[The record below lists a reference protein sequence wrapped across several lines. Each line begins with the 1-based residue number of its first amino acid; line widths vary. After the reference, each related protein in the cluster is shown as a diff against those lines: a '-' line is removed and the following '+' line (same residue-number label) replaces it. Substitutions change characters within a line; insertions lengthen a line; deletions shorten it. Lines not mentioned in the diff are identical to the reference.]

1 MKYLFVCFFYDRI
14 DRTDLEQIEYLL
26 RRKSYLLL
34 DWLQWQCRWHLFVRS
49 IHSIKLIS
57 HAIDEKNLILRFV
70 WTFRYCSFREK
81 KEEELSLKD
90 LLIDI
95 CDVRRVLI
103 VCSMEKKHM
112 RWHVPFE
119 ECLSWSK
126 SRDFS
131 LRRISLFRLIAMAWE
146 WEMSKSFFRDNQS
159 DIS

>member
-1 MKYLFVCFFYDRI
+1 MKWIILIYWSRINEVFVCFFFDRI
-14 DRTDLEQIEYLL
+14 DRTDLEEMESVCQIYLFYQIAFGL
-26 RRKSYLLL
+26 NWWEESYSNIRLNFSI
-34 DWLQWQCRWHLFVRS
+34 LF
-49 IHSIKLIS
+49 IQG
-57 HAIDEKNLILRFV
+57 
-70 WTFRYCSFREK
+70 K
-81 KEEELSLKD
+81 KEKVSLKD

-103 VCSMEKKHM
+103 VCSMEKKPM

-131 LRRISLFRLIAMAWE
+131 LRRISLFRLIAMIWE

-159 DIS
+159 DIF